1 MKRHEAREKLI
12 ISVYQY
18 LLLGGS
24 LDELVQKNFDEE
36 IIDPYTETI
45 KETILEK
52 KNEYIDRITP
62 HLKNWTFDR
71 LSYLDQAILLV
82 AIAELDLKENDKAV
96 IIDEAVSIAKTYCD
110 EKSYSY
116 INGVLDKI

>member
-45 KETILEK
+45 KEMILEK

-71 LSYLDQAILLV
+71 LGYLDQAILLV

>member
-24 LDELVQKNFDEE
+24 LDELVHKNFDEE

-52 KNEYIDRITP
+52 KNEYIDRITS

-71 LSYLDQAILLV
+71 LGYLDQAILLV